1 MKRFLFAALALGLAA
16 CSKSSPT
23 AASTGSVT
31 PVQLPDN
38 HPAVTP
44 LPDPEMNGG
53 HAGRAPRRISVAQLD
68 QSIITTTG
76 RAWADL
82 PDLAS
87 SLGQADYALV
97 VSDSTE
103 ANLVFAKFLD
113 DGARKVCLAVST
125 DDLTKAPADRVL
137 TSALSFTGTPD
148 FTALS
153 DDEIHTNL
161 QSLALRFWGS
171 QLTDAELAQWTGS
184 YKTFAARAKAI
195 NKPAQAW
202 APVCVAMMT
211 DQRFITY

>member
-1 MKRFLFAALALGLAA
+1 M
-16 CSKSSPT
+16 
-23 AASTGSVT
+23 
-31 PVQLPDN
+31 QLPDN

-53 HAGRAPRRISVAQLD
+53 HAGRAPRRISVSQLD

-76 RAWADL
+76 RAWTDL

-87 SLGQADYALV
+87 SLGKADYALV

-103 ANLVFAKFLD
+103 ANLVFAKFLE

-125 DDLTKAPADRVL
+125 DDLTKGTPAERVL
-137 TSALSFTGTPD
+137 TSGLSFVGIPD
-148 FTALS
+148 FTAIS
-153 DDEIHTNL
+153 DDEIHANL
-161 QSLALRFWGS
+161 QLLALRFWGS
-171 QLTDAELAQWTGS
+171 QLTAEELPRWTAS
-184 YKTFAARAKAI
+184 VKTFAARAKAI